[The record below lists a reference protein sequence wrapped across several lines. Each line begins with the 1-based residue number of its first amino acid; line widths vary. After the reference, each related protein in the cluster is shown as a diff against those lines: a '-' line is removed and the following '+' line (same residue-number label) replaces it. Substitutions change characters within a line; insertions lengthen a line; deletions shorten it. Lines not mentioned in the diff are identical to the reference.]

1 MIGIIVATT
10 GKPRGEP
17 ERFSGVIRLLQYIF
31 RRLVAGV
38 MTLVVLITVAF
49 FMMHAMPGSPF
60 NPSEEKNVPP
70 EVLARIAASYGLDRP
85 VFEQYVNYWSNLL
98 QGDLGVSFKKADT
111 SVNQII
117 AQHFPISARVG
128 AIAAAISLLVGLPLG
143 ILAAIYRGKGIDLAS
158 MAFATIGISIPVFV
172 ISVLMLYLFSD
183 VLSWLPSHGLSSWR
197 HYILPVACL
206 SFNPIAYIARQTRS
220 SMLEAMEQD
229 YVRTA
234 RAKGVSEIMVVVK
247 HALKNALTPVITY
260 LGPMIAGLLT
270 GGFVVERLFSVP
282 GMGRYFVQSISDR
295 DYTMIMGIVIF
306 YGIFVVICN
315 LVSDILLVIIDPRVK
330 LSN

>member
-1 MIGIIVATT
+1 MM
-10 GKPRGEP
+10 KKR
-17 ERFSGVIRLLQYIF
+17 SGREIRLLKYICK
-31 RRLVAGV
+31 RLFAGV
-38 MTLVVLITVAF
+38 LTIVVLITVAF

-60 NPSEEKNVPP
+60 NPAEEKNVPP
-70 EVLARIAASYGLDRP
+70 EVLQRLAESYGLTKP
-85 VFEQYVNYWSNLL
+85 VGEQYLDYWKSLL
-98 QGDLGVSFKKADT
+98 QGNLGVSYKKTDT
-111 SVNQII
+111 TVNQII
-117 AQHFPISARVG
+117 GNHFPVSAQVG
-128 AIAAAISLLVGLPLG
+128 AIAVVVSLLIGLPLG
-143 ILAAIYRGKGIDLAS
+143 MLSAVYRGKGVD
-158 MAFATIGISIPVFV
+158 MACMVFATIGISVPVFV
-172 ISVLMLYLFSD
+172 ISVLLMYLFSG
-183 VLSWLPSHGLSSWR
+183 VLKWLPTYGLTSWK

-206 SFNPIAYIARQTRS
+206 AFNPIAYIARQTRS
-220 SMLEAMEQD
+220 SMLEALEQD

-234 RAKGVSEIMVVVK
+234 RSKGVSEILVVTK

-260 LGPMIAGLLT
+260 LGPLVAGLLT

-315 LVSDILLVIIDPRVK
+315 LVSDILLAIVDPRVK

>member
-1 MIGIIVATT
+1 MLTI
-10 GKPRGEP
+10 
-17 ERFSGVIRLLQYIF
+17 
-31 RRLVAGV
+31 
-38 MTLVVLITVAF
+38 VVLITVAF

-60 NPSEEKNVPP
+60 NPAEEKNVPP
-70 EVLARIAASYGLDRP
+70 EVLQRLAESYGLTKP
-85 VFEQYVNYWSNLL
+85 VGEQYLDYWKSLL
-98 QGDLGVSFKKADT
+98 QGNLGVSYKKTDT
-111 SVNQII
+111 TVNQII
-117 AQHFPISARVG
+117 GNHFPVSAQVG
-128 AIAAAISLLVGLPLG
+128 AIAVVVSLLIGLPLG
-143 ILAAIYRGKGIDLAS
+143 MLSAVYRGKGVD
-158 MAFATIGISIPVFV
+158 MACMVFATIGISVPVFV
-172 ISVLMLYLFSD
+172 ISVLLMYLFSG
-183 VLSWLPSHGLSSWR
+183 VLKWLPTYGLTSWK

-206 SFNPIAYIARQTRS
+206 AFNPIAYIARQTRS
-220 SMLEAMEQD
+220 SMLEALEQD

-234 RAKGVSEIMVVVK
+234 RYKGVSEILVVTK

-260 LGPMIAGLLT
+260 LGPLVAGLLT

-315 LVSDILLVIIDPRVK
+315 LVSDILLAIVDPRVK

>member
-1 MIGIIVATT
+1 MM
-10 GKPRGEP
+10 KKRSRRE
-17 ERFSGVIRLLQYIF
+17 IRLLKYICK
-31 RRLVAGV
+31 RLFAGV
-38 MTLVVLITVAF
+38 LTIVVLITVAF

-60 NPSEEKNVPP
+60 NPAEEKNVPP
-70 EVLARIAASYGLDRP
+70 EVLQRLAESYGLTKP
-85 VFEQYVNYWSNLL
+85 VGEQYLDYWKSLL
-98 QGDLGVSFKKADT
+98 QGNLGVSYKKTDT
-111 SVNQII
+111 TVNQII
-117 AQHFPISARVG
+117 GNHFPVSAQVG
-128 AIAAAISLLVGLPLG
+128 AIAVVVSLLIGLPLG
-143 ILAAIYRGKGIDLAS
+143 MLSAVYRGKGVD
-158 MAFATIGISIPVFV
+158 MACMVFATIGISVPVFV
-172 ISVLMLYLFSD
+172 ISVLLMYLFSG
-183 VLSWLPSHGLSSWR
+183 VLKWLPTYGLTSWK

-206 SFNPIAYIARQTRS
+206 AFNPIAYIARQTRS
-220 SMLEAMEQD
+220 SMLEALEQD

-234 RAKGVSEIMVVVK
+234 RSKGVSEILVVTK

-260 LGPMIAGLLT
+260 LGPLVAGLLT

-315 LVSDILLVIIDPRVK
+315 LVSDILLAIVDPRVK

>member
-1 MIGIIVATT
+1 LLLKYIL
-10 GKPRGEP
+10 K
-17 ERFSGVIRLLQYIF
+17 RLF
-31 RRLVAGV
+31 AGV
-38 MTLVVLITVAF
+38 LTIVVLITVAF

-70 EVLARIAASYGLDRP
+70 EVLERIAASYGLDRP
-85 VFEQYVNYWSNLL
+85 VWEQYLNYWQNLL
-98 QGDLGVSFKKADT
+98 HGDMGISYKKTDT
-111 SVNQII
+111 TVNSII
-117 AQHFPISARVG
+117 GNHFPVSAQVG
-128 AIAAAISLLVGLPLG
+128 AIAVVVSLLIGLPLG
-143 ILAAIYRGKGIDLAS
+143 ILSAVYRGKCMDFAS
-158 MAFATIGISIPVFV
+158 MAFATVGISIPVFV
-172 ISVLMLYLFSD
+172 ISVLLMYLFSG
-183 VLSWLPSHGLSSWR
+183 VLNWLPSFGLSSWR

-220 SMLEAMEQD
+220 SMLEALEQD

-234 RAKGVSEIMVVVK
+234 RAKGVRETMVVAK
-247 HALKNALTPVITY
+247 HALKNAVTPVVTY
-260 LGPMIAGLLT
+260 LGPLVAGLLT

-315 LVSDILLVIIDPRVK
+315 LISDILLAIIDPRVK